1 MLTFPIGVGSGRG
14 GGGIVRSAAAGE
26 AVLGEWMRQ
35 TLAVEVCEFA

>member
-1 MLTFPIGVGSGRG
+1 LDLAAAEEV
-14 GGGIVRSAAAGE
+14 VRSATAGE